1 MKTKMKT
8 KEKRKTLAHPRSD
21 RMLPALTPEVREFC
35 RLHRLL
41 PHLKTAVKLAR
52 ESFHPI
58 HMEIE
63 VQHDPESA
71 EGWLVVRVVV
81 RSGHVKLGEAY
92 RKYATRWTE
101 AAPWP
106 ALYMIRISYDVS

>member
-1 MKTKMKT
+1 MKTKTRSKA
-8 KEKRKTLAHPRSD
+8 KSRSLVHPRSG
-21 RMLPALTPEVREFC
+21 RSLPPLTAEVREFC
-35 RLHRLL
+35 KLHSLL
-41 PHLKTAVKLAR
+41 SHLKTAVKLAK
-52 ESFHPI
+52 ESFHPVHLVI
-58 HMEIE
+58 EIE
-63 VQHDPESA
+63 HDPESA
-71 EGWLVVRVVV
+71 EEWLVVRVVV